1 MIRAL
6 VLGLMVL
13 AGGAATAQQ
22 QTAEGDGAVLR
33 ALDRMS
39 GGTTDLQ
46 VASGTAQTFG
56 KLVVSVEDCRF
67 PSGNP
72 AGNAFAHVTVRSAS
86 AAAGAAPLF
95 SGWMVAG
102 SPALNALDD
111 PRYDV
116 WVLRCITS

>member
-6 VLGLMVL
+6 LLALAVLGT
-13 AGGAATAQQ
+13 GATTTQQ
-22 QTAEGDGAVLR
+22 QTTEASGAVLR

-39 GGTTDLQ
+39 GETTDLEIP
-46 VASGTAQTFG
+46 SGTAQTYG

-67 PSGNP
+67 PTGNP
-72 AGNAFAHVTVRSAS
+72 AGNAYAHVTITSANP
-86 AAAGAAPLF
+86 AAGQAPLF
-95 SGWMVAG
+95 SGWMVAS